1 MPDFVIEQK
10 TTFDN
15 NPDLYKVGETQLSQ
29 FMRKSDKDTTQSGSS
44 TYIPSDSRDDTQ
56 LNLAIEIMEKLLLRI

>member
-1 MPDFVIEQK
+1 MPDFVIEQE

-29 FMRKSDKDTTQSGSS
+29 FISKSDKDTNQSLSL
-44 TYIPSDSRDDTQ
+44 IH
-56 LNLAIEIMEKLLLRI
+56 I